1 MKMVKLIRAFNPDV
15 VHLQEAH
22 MWFNF
27 VLPLLRKFPLVVTTH
42 DAMLHP
48 GDMDARKTPQ
58 WLRDRSPR
66 RASQLIVHAPQ
77 IKESLLKRLKLPSS
91 NVHIIP
97 HIMIGEP
104 IKRQALDDEQL
115 ILFFGRI
122 WEYKGLEYLIRA
134 EPLVTSRFPQAK
146 IAIAGKGEDFT
157 RYRRMMS
164 NPERFVIC
172 NEYISEEKRTELF
185 SRASIVVLPYIEA
198 SQSGVIPI
206 AYRFAKP
213 VIATNVGGLPDMVE
227 HGRTGYLVPPRD
239 ETALA
244 NAIIELLQNKDLRN
258 WMGENGRV
266 KVNTTCSPELVG
278 KLTSSVYR
286 QAISG

>member
-1 MKMVKLIRAFNPDV
+1 
-15 VHLQEAH
+15 
-22 MWFNF
+22 
-27 VLPLLRKFPLVVTTH
+27 
-42 DAMLHP
+42 
-48 GDMDARKTPQ
+48 MDARKTPQ

-104 IKRQALDDEQL
+104 IERQALDDEQL

-278 KLTSSVYR
+278 KLTCSVYR

>member
-1 MKMVKLIRAFNPDV
+1 MKIVLICFDFGEYAIRLANSLVPEATVLLFVPKSKAEPYLHLLSAPVRLHLLDEPRLRHGFRQARLVMKMVKLIRAFNPDV

-22 MWFNF
+22 MWFNLI
-27 VLPLLRKFPLVVTTH
+27 LPLLRKFPLVVTTH
-42 DAMLHP
+42 DAMLHT
-48 GDMDARKTPQ
+48 GDKDARKTPQ

-66 RASQLIVHAPQ
+66 RACQLIVHAPQ
-77 IKESLLKRLKLPSS
+77 IKESLLKRLNLPSS

-164 NPERFVIC
+164 NPGTLR
-172 NEYISEEKRTELF
+172 
-185 SRASIVVLPYIEA
+185 
-198 SQSGVIPI
+198 
-206 AYRFAKP
+206 
-213 VIATNVGGLPDMVE
+213 
-227 HGRTGYLVPPRD
+227 YLQRIY
-239 ETALA
+239 L
-244 NAIIELLQNKDLRN
+244 
-258 WMGENGRV
+258 
-266 KVNTTCSPELVG
+266 
-278 KLTSSVYR
+278 
-286 QAISG
+286 